1 VKVAKSKLRRII
13 LEELQFILSEQDDDA
28 PGTTRVVS
36 RAELRR
42 DAARKARRQAEKEF
56 FGTDSNDPLVTSDV
70 APTPSP
76 DDTQEV
82 DMEAIIQQQIDSMA
96 NPNVQRDEARRMHKV
111 FFGGRN
117 EYGMKRLAG
126 GGDALGEI
134 IEKLV
139 GWMFPRTFKG
149 NEQPSPMFIK
159 VAQEFEKE
167 GISIISN
174 EDHFLDRV
182 ENKVL
187 AIAKK
192 GFADTGAGTEEDIAA
207 VSKTV
212 KGQREQAAKT
222 WATNQVIKV
231 LNDEQ
236 RDKYGYLPPLDK
248 ATTDEIDQL
257 VRDIPRAEPELYK
270 QAYTFYIKKTS

>member
-1 VKVAKSKLRRII
+1 MKVVKSKLRRII

-28 PGTTRVVS
+28 PGSTRVVP
-36 RAELRR
+36 RAQLKK
-42 DAARKARRQAEKEF
+42 DAEASAKAK
-56 FGTDSNDPLVTSDV
+56 GKDPLS
-70 APTPSP
+70 AM
-76 DDTQEV
+76 DTQTI
-82 DMEAIIQQQIDSMA
+82 DMDAIIQQQIDSMA
-96 NPNVQRDEARRMHKV
+96 DPAMYRDEA
-111 FFGGRN
+111 
-117 EYGMKRLAG
+117 KRLFDEFFYGLNAYGIERLTHDNEELDEIVSKLG
-126 GGDALGEI
+126 GFQFPQLYRGD
-134 IEKLV
+134 K
-139 GWMFPRTFKG
+139 
-149 NEQPSPMFIK
+149 QPSPIFVK

-167 GISIISN
+167 GIGIVNN

-182 ENKVL
+182 EEKVITL
-187 AIAKK
+187 AKK
-192 GFADTGAGTEEDIAA
+192 GFADTGAGSEEDIAA

-212 KGQREQAAKT
+212 KGQQEQAAKT

-270 QAYTFYIKKTS
+270 QAYTYYIKKTS